1 MAGKTIE
8 KLSESEKVIK
18 SLSGQVGV
26 DKRTLINAI
35 AKLRNSKIDF
45 NADIKILGRKLYE
58 ILTDNGLN
66 ESDIINIERLMDKV
80 EGFVYQGQHEKALEI
95 LEVLDSQQTFVPFN
109 EKGERI
115 YCITNFLEAYFI
127 KSEIG
132 TITKNV
138 DFQLSARTIILT
150 KKFQI
155 LFESGKEKDAQ
166 AVLNQILLIN
176 PADFNAN
183 LYKAIFFQ
191 GNLIKFKTQILKSYD
206 FAFCKQHI
214 IEIYK
219 NLAVYYELNKEYVNA
234 YYMLNAICLF
244 DDISL
249 VENDLAR
256 LEVEINKTSYGKFK
270 TPTPDQMIRFINK
283 EKIPLTVKESTFNVI
298 CDGYVKLLNQG
309 ENEDSAEFCRNL
321 IIELTGNDTELLKTL
336 EKIAKE
342 EREKGGK

>member
-1 MAGKTIE
+1 MAKTIE
-8 KLSESEKVIK
+8 KLSESEKIIK
-18 SLSGQVGV
+18 SLTGQVGV
-26 DKRTLINAI
+26 DKKTLINAI
-35 AKLRNSKIDF
+35 AKLRNSKTDF

-58 ILTDNGLN
+58 ILLDNGLN
-66 ESDIINIERLMDKV
+66 ESDIINIERLMDKI

-109 EKGERI
+109 KNGERI

-127 KSEIG
+127 KNELGNVSV
-132 TITKNV
+132 KNV

-155 LFESGKEKDAQ
+155 LFESGKEREAQ

-183 LYKAIFFQ
+183 LYKSIFFQ
-191 GNLIKFKTQILKSYD
+191 GNLIKFKNQILKSYD

-234 YYMLNAICLF
+234 YFMLNAICLF

-249 VENDLAR
+249 VENDLKR

-283 EKIPLTVKESTFNVI
+283 EKIPLTIKESTFDAI
-298 CDGYVKLLNQG
+298 CNSYVELLIQDD
-309 ENEDSAEFCRNL
+309 EDSAEFCRNL
-321 IIELTGNDTELLKTL
+321 IIELTGNDTELLKSL
-336 EKIAKE
+336 EKVAKE